1 MGREAHTVEN
11 SLPPLYTF
19 IDEGGDFNFS
29 PTGSKYFTITSVTAS
44 RPFPLE
50 EELAALRFDLL
61 ESGLNLEY
69 FHASEDRQQTRD
81 RVFALIQK
89 DLRRLRVDS
98 IIVEKRKTGPS
109 LREMDQFYPRM
120 LGYLLRYVANG
131 VDWNHWSELVVITD
145 RIPHNRKRSAIEKA
159 VKTALAAVLPANV
172 RFRVLHHDSKSTYL
186 LQVADYFNWA
196 IFRAWTSRDT
206 RSLDL
211 VRGAIMSQF
220 DIFWYGDRIW
230 Y

>member
-1 MGREAHTVEN
+1 MG
-11 SLPPLYTF
+11 SPLPPLYTF

-29 PTGSKYFTITSVTAS
+29 PTGSKYFTITGVTTA

-50 EELAALRFDLL
+50 EEFAALRFDLL
-61 ESGLNLEY
+61 ESGLSLEY
-69 FHASEDRQQTRD
+69 FHPSEDTQATRD

-89 DLRRLRVDS
+89 ELNRLRVDT
-98 IIVEKRKTGPS
+98 IIVEKRKTAPS

-131 VDWNHWSELVVITD
+131 TNWNRWSELVVITD
-145 RIPHNRKRSAIEKA
+145 RIPHNKKRSAIEKA
-159 VKTALAAVLPANV
+159 VKTTLAAVLPQNV
-172 RFRVLHHDSKSTYL
+172 RFRVLHHDSKSSYL

-196 IFRAWTSRDT
+196 IYRAWTSGDT

-211 VRGAIMSQF
+211 VRRSIFSQF

>member
-1 MGREAHTVEN
+1 MSEASGTPK
-11 SLPPLYTF
+11 LPALYTF

-29 PTGSKYFTITSVTAS
+29 PTGSKYFTITGVTTS

-50 EELAALRFDLL
+50 AELAQLRFDLL
-61 ESGLNLEY
+61 ESGLSLEY
-69 FHASEDRQQTRD
+69 FHAAEDRQQTRD
-81 RVFALIQK
+81 RVFELI
-89 DLRRLRVDS
+89 RRELHRFRVDS
-98 IIVEKRKTGPS
+98 VIVEKRKTGPS

-120 LGYLLRYVANG
+120 LGYLLRYVVNG
-131 VDWNHWSELVVITD
+131 IDWNRWSELVVITD

-159 VKTALAAVLPANV
+159 VKTTLTNVLPERV
-172 RFRVLHHDSKSTYL
+172 RFRILHHDSKSAYL
-186 LQVADYFNWA
+186 LQIADYFNWA
-196 IFRAWTSRDT
+196 IFRAWTSGDR

-211 VRGAIMSQF
+211 VRPAIVSQF